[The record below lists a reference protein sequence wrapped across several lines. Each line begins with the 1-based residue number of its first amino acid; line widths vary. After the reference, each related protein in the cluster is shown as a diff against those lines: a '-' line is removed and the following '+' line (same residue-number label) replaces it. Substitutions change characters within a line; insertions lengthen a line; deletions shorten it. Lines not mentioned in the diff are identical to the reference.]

1 MRVGIGYDIHELME
15 GRPLI
20 LGGVQIPF
28 GKGLLGHSDGDGLL
42 HAIADAI
49 LGAAAMGDI
58 GQHFPDS
65 DPKYHGADSA
75 KLLGLVVKL
84 VGDQGWRIVNIDSN
98 VIAQEPKIS
107 PHFEAMRGRIAEILG
122 VPVESVSVKARTS
135 EGIGA
140 IGRGNAIS
148 TNAVALIEKKA

>member
-28 GKGLLGHSDGDGLL
+28 GKGLVGHSDGDGLL

-49 LGAAAMGDI
+49 LGAAALGDI
-58 GQHFPDS
+58 GQHFPDN

-75 KLLGLVVKL
+75 KLLGLVADL
-84 VGDQGWRIVNIDSN
+84 VAEVGWQVVNVDSN
-98 VIAQEPKIS
+98 IIAEQPKLA
-107 PHFEAMRGRIAEILG
+107 PHFKAMRERIASILN
-122 VPVESVSVKARTS
+122 VPVDCVSVKARTN
-135 EGIGA
+135 EGIGT

-148 TNAVALIEKKA
+148 TNAVVLVEKKP